1 MDMIPWQALT
11 VSGGGWALAIGVM
24 WRTINGYVS
33 GRTVTRR
40 EADSIEKRADTAEK
54 LAATLAAQNSE
65 LMEMTKLA
73 KHSFKSLGEGADR

>member
-1 MDMIPWQALT
+1 VDMPWQALT
-11 VSGGGWALAIGVM
+11 AAGGGWALAIAVM
-24 WRTINGYVS
+24 WRTVNGYIT
-33 GRTVTRR
+33 GTTVTRR

-73 KHSFKSLGEGADR
+73 KHSFRSLGEGADR